1 MLSRDTH
8 NGGFGRRQKALTSRG
23 RGAGGLLLRQ
33 TIALVALVLTGCA
46 GAQSTPDRTLTA
58 FYGAIEDQEYSDAC
72 EMIEP
77 ELRRALVAVSGPCS
91 IMIAEEWGDLR
102 DVEVDESAITTTGDV
117 ARVPAG
123 AITSGGK
130 PVDDEGLTLA
140 RINDEWYI
148 SGGG

>member
-1 MLSRDTH
+1 MTITIRPRWSL
-8 NGGFGRRQKALTSRG
+8 G
-23 RGAGGLLLRQ
+23 RGK
-33 TIALVALVLTGCA
+33 TLVPSRWQAT
-46 GAQSTPDRTLTA
+46 RTLTA

-123 AITSGGK
+123 AIISGGK